1 VLHVRDIQPVLVNNC
16 LLSFLTAAARSPAAV
31 LCALLFVMPRL
42 ARAFIT
48 PGKTNAAAGTD
59 TARIAANTNTFPPI
73 QIAPKARVQVFR
85 IAFNISR
92 VMLLCRFHLIIP
104 GNQKTEFRSQRSNS
118 RALLP
123 FNQSGFERIRGV
135 VKNNGSQQQML

>member
-1 VLHVRDIQPVLVNNC
+1 MLHVRDIQPVLVNNC

-92 VMLLCRFHLIIP
+92 VRVRP
-104 GNQKTEFRSQRSNS
+104 
-118 RALLP
+118 LP
-123 FNQSGFERIRGV
+123 FNHSWKSENRVLKSKIEFPGV
-135 VKNNGSQQQML
+135 ASI